1 MKQNN
6 KIKEFFATSWA
17 IDNKTSVY
25 VMMVMIVI
33 IGVMS
38 YTRIPKEQFPD
49 IVIPTILVSTP
60 YPGTSPTDME
70 NLVTRPIEKEAKGLS
85 GVKKITSN
93 SLQDFSTVVIEFNT
107 DVSVE
112 EAKQRVKDAVDKAK
126 MKLPNNLPMAPNVM
140 QIDFS
145 EIPIMYIQISGNYD
159 LNRLKGFAEEIQ
171 DRIEQLKEITRADI
185 IGALEREIQIDV
197 DMYKMQAAGISL
209 GDIER
214 AVAYENMTIS
224 AGNISVQGMKRTVR
238 IVGQFPSANELNI
251 ITLKSA
257 TGGVVYLRDI
267 ATIKDGFKEQE
278 SFSRLNGSDVITLS
292 IIKRTGENLLDASD
306 KIKEIINK
314 DLVKVLP
321 KDLKLTITGD
331 MSRFTRNTLD
341 ELINTIIL
349 GFLLV
354 TLVLMFFM
362 GLKNAFFVGL
372 SVPLSMCVAFMVMP
386 VMGFSLNMI
395 VMFGFIF
402 ALGIVVDDAIVV
414 IENTH
419 RIHKRVPD
427 IKLAAKMAAGE
438 VFKPILSG
446 TLTTLAPFF
455 PLAFWPGMIG
465 KFMYYM
471 PVTLIITL
479 FASLFV
485 AYIMNPVFAV
495 DFMATD
501 DHVVHDK
508 KRKKMLFR
516 NSGIMVM
523 MAVISY
529 LASFIGHFATVFI
542 TLGNVV
548 LIFAALYAF
557 HNFIGTRMIHRFQ
570 DVLWPKVTSAYER
583 LLRRVLRRNNPTKLL
598 LGTIGLFILTFILFG
613 IKSPKV
619 LFFPDNEPNSINV
632 MVRMPVGTDQLV
644 TDSITKV
651 IEHRVVEAI
660 GKDSVIVESII
671 SNVASGADDGMS
683 FERTTQ
689 SHKGKVTV
697 NFVEH
702 HLRQGVNTNDFM
714 MEIRKRLV
722 GIPGAEISVMKN
734 KNGPPTGKPIN
745 IEISGENMDE
755 LIEDA
760 NRFKKHLDS
769 LHIPGV
775 EELRSDFE
783 SNKPEIIVELDRERA
798 TREGLS
804 TGQIG
809 LELRTAIFG
818 KDISKFKQNEDE
830 FPIQLRYSIDQRE
843 SIDNVMNLKISYRD
857 MATGQFRQIPLSAV
871 AKVNYTN
878 AYGGIKRKN
887 LKRVITL
894 GSEVLNGYTA
904 DEVTKNITQI
914 AASFPVHDGV
924 KINLTGEKEDQKE
937 TMGFL
942 GFAMVIAIGLIFF
955 ILIAQFNSMSKT
967 LIILSEVFF
976 SVIGV
981 LLGIIIFDMSISVIM
996 TGLGIVALGGIVVRN
1011 GILIVEFIDELK
1023 DRGLKTTDAILEAGK
1038 TRITPV
1044 LLTATATILGLIP
1057 LAVGL
1062 NINFVT
1068 LFTSFNPQIR
1078 FGGDNVAF
1086 WSNLSWTIVF
1096 GLSFASFLT
1105 LILVPAMYLIAYKM
1119 KVRLKRNKSN
1129 KKYRKSLLEN

>member
-33 IGVMS
+33 VGIMS

-126 MKLPNNLPMAPNVM
+126 MKLPNNLPTAPNVM

-159 LNRLKGFAEEIQ
+159 LNRLKGYAEDIQ

-197 DMYKMQAAGISL
+197 DMYKMQAAGVSL
-209 GDIER
+209 SDIER

-257 TGGVVYLRDI
+257 AGGVVYLRDI
-267 ATIKDGFKEQE
+267 ATIQDGFKEQE
-278 SFSRLNGSDVITLS
+278 SFSRLNGANVITLS

-306 KIKEIINK
+306 KIKEIIDK

-321 KDLKLTITGD
+321 KDIKLTITGD

-501 DHVVHDK
+501 DHVVYDK

-516 NSGIMVM
+516 NTGIMIM

-529 LASFIGHFATVFI
+529 LASLIGRFSSGFI

-570 DVLWPKVTSAYER
+570 DVLWPKVTNAYER
-583 LLRRVLRRNNPTKLL
+583 LLRRVLKGSNPAKLL
-598 LGTIGLFILTFILFG
+598 IGTVALFFLTFVLFG

-632 MVRMPVGTDQLV
+632 MVRMPVGTDQSV

-660 GKDSVIVESII
+660 GKDSVIVESVIA
-671 SNVASGADDGMS
+671 NVASGADDGMS

-702 HLRQGVNTNDFM
+702 HLRHGVNTNDFM

-760 NRFKKHLDS
+760 NKFKKYLDS
-769 LHIPGV
+769 LQIPGV

-783 SNKPEIIVELDRERA
+783 ANKPEIIVELDRERA

-857 MATGQFRQIPLSAV
+857 MASGQFRQIPISAV

-878 AYGGIKRKN
+878 SYGGIKRKN

-904 DEVTKNITQI
+904 DEVTKNIAQL
-914 AASFPVHDGV
+914 AATFPLHDGV
-924 KINLTGEKEDQKE
+924 KIDLTGEKEDQKE

-942 GFAMVIAIGLIFF
+942 GFAMVIAVGLIFF
-955 ILIAQFNSMSKT
+955 ILIAQFNSISKT

-1023 DRGLKTTDAILEAGK
+1023 DRGLKTKDAILEAGK

-1062 NINFVT
+1062 NIDFVT
-1068 LFTSFNPQIR
+1068 LFTSLNPQIR

-1105 LILVPAMYLIAYKM
+1105 LILVPAMYLIAYKI
-1119 KVRLKRNKSN
+1119 KIRLKRKKSN
-1129 KKYRKSLLEN
+1129 KKYLKALINS